1 MSECGRFLYDRMSTP
16 LGAAV
21 LIADE
26 RGAMR
31 MFSWEEQA
39 DASGRVLHRIHPD
52 ATLVHRRDPFRLV
65 SSLTR
70 YFDGEITILDGIP
83 VAFSGT
89 PFQRKVWIA
98 LRSIEGGTTLSY
110 GALARRIHEPQAV
123 RAVGVANGRNPIG
136 VVVPC
141 HRVIGGD
148 GSLTGYGGGLDRKRW
163 LLNHE
168 GAALRDRPHRPA
180 QAA

>member
-31 MFSWEEQA
+31 MFSWQEQA
-39 DASGRVLHRIHPD
+39 DSSGRVLHRIHPD
-52 ATLVHRRDPFRLV
+52 ATLVHRRDPFGLV

-141 HRVIGGD
+141 HRVIGSD
-148 GSLTGYGGGLDRKRW
+148 GSLTGYGGGLARKRW
-163 LLNHE
+163 LLEHE
-168 GAALRDRPHRPA
+168 ARYTPFRLERTA
-180 QAA
+180 